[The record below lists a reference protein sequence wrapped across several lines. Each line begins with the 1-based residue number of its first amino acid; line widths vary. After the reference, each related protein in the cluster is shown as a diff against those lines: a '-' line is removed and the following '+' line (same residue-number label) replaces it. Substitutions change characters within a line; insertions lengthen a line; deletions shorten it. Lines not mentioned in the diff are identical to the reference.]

1 MSNSQMCIIEHGM
14 LRRQQYATDTD
25 INTAAASVTSFQG
38 MYSSLHNRVEWKNF
52 FSKLKKV

>member
-38 MYSSLHNRVEWKNF
+38 MYSSLHNRVE
-52 FSKLKKV
+52 